1 MWIHRRSRR
10 GDRDLEAALRRH
22 RAEPRDE
29 FVRSLSVRL
38 LARRMERRRA
48 WSSVAFAAA
57 VSTLIL
63 GVFASAGGLE
73 YTAFG
78 ATATYRA
85 AKQIAVKHKFVVSV
99 HSSAA
104 DQYKPPPTKVAAKHK
119 THKFKPP
126 TTGVAASG
134 ASKTLPF
141 TGLSLVVTVALSLAL
156 MLAGFTL
163 RRRERRN

>member
-1 MWIHRRSRR
+1 MWSHRRSRR
-10 GDRDLEAALRRH
+10 RELEAALRGLRT
-22 RAEPRDE
+22 EPRDE
-29 FVRSLSVRL
+29 YVRSLSGRL
-38 LARRMERRRA
+38 RTMQVPRRRA

-63 GVFASAGGLE
+63 GMFASAGGLE

-78 ATATYRA
+78 ATATYRV

-104 DQYKPPPTKVAAKHK
+104 DQYPAPPSKVAGKQK
-119 THKFKPP
+119 THKRTPP

-134 ASKTLPF
+134 SAKTLPF
-141 TGLSLVVTVALSLAL
+141 TGLSLVATVALSLAL
-156 MLAGFTL
+156 ML
-163 RRRERRN
+163 